1 MNKSL
6 KILIASSLIFF
17 LFRYIPHPPNFT
29 PILAICMYG
38 TIFYGPRVLIIMI
51 CSYAL
56 VDLVIGFH
64 KFLIFTWGSL
74 ALIGL
79 VSVFYKNFQTRILG
93 CFISALI
100 FFISTNFGVWLLSE
114 FYTKDFDGLLK
125 CYIFAIPF
133 FTNSILATL
142 IFGMFIEII
151 IMSKNKIIPLIH
163 K

>member
-1 MNKSL
+1 
-6 KILIASSLIFF
+6 
-17 LFRYIPHPPNFT
+17 
-29 PILAICMYG
+29 
-38 TIFYGPRVLIIMI
+38 MI

-79 VSVFYKNFQTRILG
+79 VSVFYKNFQIRILG

-100 FFISTNFGVWLLSE
+100 FFIFTNFGVWLLSE

-125 CYIFAIPF
+125 CYILAIPF

-142 IFGMFIEII
+142 IFGMFIEIMI
-151 IMSKNKIIPLIH
+151 ISKNKIIPLIH